1 MMKNVK
7 WLALLMATILLC
19 GCLTACGDDTLKKD
33 DAKQDTTVS
42 TTGTPS
48 STTPSANTNDIPPA
62 EQNDLTSAYAD
73 EDYGFQLY
81 APNEGDT
88 VAIIHTNM
96 GDIAIRLFPEAAPKT
111 VENFITLAQQGK
123 YNGVIFH
130 RVIKD
135 FMIQGGDFEKGDGTG
150 GSSIYEGGKFEDEF
164 NDKLLNLRG
173 SLAMANAGPGTNG
186 SQFFINQGGPTG
198 KTAEQ
203 LKAQYD
209 FETLYASMVSYYN
222 QYVTY
227 YGDYFTAMYPTIESF
242 IDANGGLSPDSRLV
256 PDEVWELY
264 AQYGGNLH
272 LDGAWRSSGGHTV
285 FGQVYAGMDVVDAI
299 AGVKTGTNDKPEA
312 DVIIQSVEITT
323 YTSDNE

>member
-19 GCLTACGDDTLKKD
+19 GCLTACGDDTLKED
-33 DAKQDTTVS
+33 DTNKPTV
-42 TTGTPS
+42 TITGTPS

-62 EQNDLTSAYAD
+62 EQNDLTAAYAD

-81 APNEGDT
+81 VPNEGDT
-88 VAIIHTNM
+88 VAILHTNM

-123 YNGVIFH
+123 YDGVIFH

-135 FMIQGGDFEKGDGTG
+135 FMIQGGDYEKGDGTG
-150 GSSIYEGGKFEDEF
+150 GSSIYEGGKLEDEF
-164 NDKLLNLRG
+164 NAKLLNLRG
-173 SLAMANAGPGTNG
+173 SLSMANAGPGTNG

-203 LKAQYD
+203 LKTQYD

-264 AQYGGNLH
+264 VQYGGNIH
-272 LDGAWRSSGGHTV
+272 LDGAWRATGGHTV
-285 FGQVYAGMDVVDAI
+285 FGQVYQGMDVVDAI
-299 AGVKTGTNDKPEA
+299 AGVQTDDNDKPVA